1 MAETSEGTE
10 ENTEGLLPGVVVGG
24 GRRGETPRGCFHPAC
39 TQPIM
44 SCNSNTCGQSVPSSN
59 QEKTYP
65 FEVLAVSFRFLVGH
79 NNLQRA
85 QERCTKRGCVRRL
98 AMCSRVSAVWLS
110 DHPNSATLLVGNGKQ
125 SHHTLLKCDMLCVCI
140 QQQRRSVKIAGRD
153 ARSMRALRATSGQG
167 RNPQLRPQKS
177 TTHTHSLSLSLS
189 LSLTL

>member
-85 QERCTKRGCVRRL
+85 QERCTKRGCERRL
-98 AMCSRVSAVWLS
+98 AMCSRVSAV
-110 DHPNSATLLVGNGKQ
+110 
-125 SHHTLLKCDMLCVCI
+125 
-140 QQQRRSVKIAGRD
+140 
-153 ARSMRALRATSGQG
+153 ALRSSKQCHFTCWEWQAITPHTAQV
-167 RNPQLRPQKS
+167 RYAVRLH
-177 TTHTHSLSLSLS
+177 TTTA
-189 LSLTL
+189 